1 MNQFDHLDVQQTE
14 QLTSRE
20 LEILTWVAHGK
31 TDREVAELLELSE
44 KTIHHHVEHILGKLQ
59 ARNRTHAVVK
69 GLQLSLF
76 LLE

>member
-1 MNQFDHLDVQQTE
+1 MRRGFAYLVAIMHCV
-14 QLTSRE
+14 SRKM
-20 LEILTWVAHGK
+20 LAS
-31 TDREVAELLELSE
+31 EVAELLELSE

-59 ARNRTHAVVK
+59 ARNRTQAVVK